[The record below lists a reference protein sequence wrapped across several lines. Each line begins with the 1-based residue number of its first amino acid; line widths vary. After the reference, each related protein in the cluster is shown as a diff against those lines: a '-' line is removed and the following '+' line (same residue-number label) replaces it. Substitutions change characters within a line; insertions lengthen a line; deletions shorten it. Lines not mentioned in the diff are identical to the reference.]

1 MLGFILSAI
10 DSDARRVVSE
20 VMIIL
25 MTVISIAIIVIVMMQ
40 EGETGGVSAISGGS
54 SDTFYG
60 KNKGRSKEQILKRL
74 TLILGAVMLVLSVV
88 FFIIKPTAAWCTT
101 NSKVQGASVA
111 PVFLEEMEGIKIIA
125 QNKKAYHDYIFN
137 ELKTFLT
144 FDEKDIQLL

>member
-1 MLGFILSAI
+1 MLDFILSAI

-25 MTVISIAIIVIVMMQ
+25 MTVISIALIVVVMMQ

-54 SDTFYG
+54 NDTYYG

-88 FFIIKPTAAWCTT
+88 FFTVKP
-101 NSKVQGASVA
+101 Q
-111 PVFLEEMEGIKIIA
+111 
-125 QNKKAYHDYIFN
+125 
-137 ELKTFLT
+137 
-144 FDEKDIQLL
+144 